1 MQYSP
6 AAALYAA
13 EKTNQGAK
21 SAGELVLMLIALI
34 AILIATYFITKYVA
48 KLMQRGTLPIPGGKK
63 SGAAVRFRGG
73 ARRSGEYLELLDT
86 VMLDRERA
94 VTAVRSGEKVY
105 ILGFTQGSCT
115 LIDTLDYVAPENDEC
130 EAAPQKQDFVSMFKQ
145 YSGWGGK
152 GGKDEGSDKK

>member
-6 AAALYAA
+6 AAAQYAA
-13 EKTNQGAK
+13 ENANTGAK
-21 SAGELVLMLIALI
+21 SAGELVLMLIALV

-63 SGAAVRFRGG
+63 RGGAAVRLNGG
-73 ARRSGEYLELLDT
+73 AARSGEYVELLDT
-86 VMLDRERA
+86 VMLDRDRA

-105 ILGFTQGSCT
+105 ILGFTQASCT
-115 LIDTLDYVAPENDEC
+115 LIDTVDYVAPSDGEC
-130 EAAPQKQDFVSMFKQ
+130 EAAHEKQDFLSMFKQ

-152 GGKDEGSDKK
+152 KQDGGGNIK